1 MDDSIYR
8 WTNPSHLEIAIL
20 GYPIHFWSRF
30 LCSRPPGED
39 GPHLAGVF
47 GGCWEEKR
55 SQDTCFVCG
64 SYLYVYICIIMCIC
78 ILYIYI
84 CTLCRRNVNI
94 YIYIHNR
101 VSTWW
106 TTDKC
111 LRYPLLSSQR
121 QWVSSFWVPQMLA
134 PQLQK
139 PWRHCGLLKFD
150 GANETASEVW
160 DIWHLAMCAGV
171 AETWKNVLPVPKTP
185 KARQVLAF
193 FCGASGNQTWQW
205 EIPCKWAMFDQY
217 SKSIYPIDPSLFEL
231 GGLTKRYPTPISNNH
246 NL

>member
-1 MDDSIYR
+1 MWIY
-8 WTNPSHLEIAIL
+8 
-20 GYPIHFWSRF
+20 
-30 LCSRPPGED
+30 
-39 GPHLAGVF
+39 
-47 GGCWEEKR
+47 
-55 SQDTCFVCG
+55 
-64 SYLYVYICIIMCIC
+64 
-78 ILYIYI
+78 
-84 CTLCRRNVNI
+84 I

-111 LRYPLLSSQR
+111 LWYPLVSSQR
-121 QWVSSFWVPQMLA
+121 QSVSSFWVPQMLA

-231 GGLTKRYPTPISNNH
+231 GGLTKRYPTAISNNH